1 MSGVFF
7 FGQNWG
13 VVHLLIYSSV
23 DDSSLIPD
31 HVFFQS
37 NALAVS
43 DGVAVVFFVSL
54 TKSIDVFLTFGSLS
68 SD

>member
-1 MSGVFF
+1 MGVFF

-13 VVHLLIYSSV
+13 VVHLLICSSV

-31 HVFFQS
+31 HFFFQS